1 MRWPWCLSDLDLKS
15 VAIHGKEV
23 KIPAREDSC
32 KRGSGAAIVVVIGIK
47 PTVDFAFKRVFGNPE
62 HPRITIHFLN
72 AILGPSLQIRSVEF
86 CNPILDKK
94 TDDDK
99 LSILDILAEDD
110 RGRLINIEIQTSV
123 PAGLNQ
129 RLTYY
134 VSSLYSGQLKEGVKH
149 TALNPA
155 ISICVLTQPMYSKD
169 PRLHLDF
176 RLRETSGLLLTD
188 DLQIHL
194 LQLSK
199 LREPVHNISGATSV
213 EKWAYFLLNVEHLS
227 LSGVRGIFPEAEF
240 SEAAG
245 VLNMISQSPEQRQLY
260 EARKKFQFDE
270 AARMEGALNQ
280 GREEGLNEGL
290 KQGREQ
296 GREEGRAQG
305 RAEGTLLGQIILLQE
320 QMGVAEFNQNELTN
334 FSEEQLSEVAEEF
347 KRRLRNRSR

>member
-1 MRWPWCLSDLDLKS
+1 M
-15 VAIHGKEV
+15 
-23 KIPAREDSC
+23 
-32 KRGSGAAIVVVIGIK
+32 VVIGIK

-176 RLRETSGLLLTD
+176 RLRESSGLLLTD

-199 LREPVHNISGATSV
+199 LREPVHNMSRATSV

-227 LSGVRGIFPEAEF
+227 LSGVEGIFPEAEF

-245 VLNMISQSPEQRQLY
+245 ILNMISQSPEQRQLY

-296 GREEGRAQG
+296 GRAEGREEGRARG
-305 RAEGTLLGQIILLQE
+305 RAEGALLGQIILLQE

-334 FSEEQLSEVAEEF
+334 FSEAQLSEVAEEF

>member
-1 MRWPWCLSDLDLKS
+1 
-15 VAIHGKEV
+15 
-23 KIPAREDSC
+23 
-32 KRGSGAAIVVVIGIK
+32 
-47 PTVDFAFKRVFGNPE
+47 
-62 HPRITIHFLN
+62 
-72 AILGPSLQIRSVEF
+72 
-86 CNPILDKK
+86 
-94 TDDDK
+94 
-99 LSILDILAEDD
+99 
-110 RGRLINIEIQTSV
+110 
-123 PAGLNQ
+123 
-129 RLTYY
+129 
-134 VSSLYSGQLKEGVKH
+134 
-149 TALNPA
+149 
-155 ISICVLTQPMYSKD
+155 MYAKD

-176 RLRETSGLLLTD
+176 RLRESSGLLLTD

-199 LREPVHNISGATSV
+199 LREPVHNMSRATSV

-270 AARMEGALNQ
+270 AARMEGALSQ
-280 GREEGLNEGL
+280 GREEGL
-290 KQGREQ
+290 KQ

-305 RAEGTLLGQIILLQE
+305 RAEGALLGQIILLQE

-334 FSEEQLSEVAEEF
+334 FSEAQLSEVAEEF

>member
-1 MRWPWCLSDLDLKS
+1 MRWPWRLSDLDLKS
-15 VAIHGKEV
+15 SAIHGKDD

-199 LREPVHNISGATSV
+199 LREPVHNMSRATSV

-227 LSGVRGIFPEAEF
+227 LSSVRGIFPEAEF

-270 AARMEGALNQ
+270 AARMEGALSQ
-280 GREEGLNEGL
+280 GREEGRE
-290 KQGREQ
+290 QGRAE

-305 RAEGTLLGQIILLQE
+305 RAEGALLGQIILLQE

-334 FSEEQLSEVAEEF
+334 FSEAQLSEVAEEF